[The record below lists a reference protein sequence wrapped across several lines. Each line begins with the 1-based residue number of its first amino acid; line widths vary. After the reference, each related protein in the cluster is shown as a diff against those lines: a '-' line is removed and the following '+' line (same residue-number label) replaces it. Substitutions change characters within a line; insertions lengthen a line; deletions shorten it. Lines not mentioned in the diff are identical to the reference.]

1 VSDPADPSPGE
12 QRQPYQ
18 DHPLAGPVLNIGRA
32 LLNVGSPAHRLEAAM
47 QVMAERLG
55 IKAEFFSTPTALI
68 ASLGDGSRQQTFM
81 ARAEPGQVNLAK
93 LADLTD
99 VMERLASGTL
109 EPAAANQRVHE
120 IERAPERYRG
130 LIRYFAFL
138 LAAAGISVLLGGGWR
153 ELILGA
159 LLGGVTGGLVMAFSR
174 RVDVRHLVT
183 PVAAFLVTLLGTLW
197 CARDPATALMP
208 AIIAG
213 VIMLVPGLDLTIATR
228 ELASGHLV
236 SGSARLAQTLI
247 IFALLTF
254 GLALG
259 GMIGA
264 WIGGAVELRVPSP
277 RPNWLIAVGFG
288 MAALGFTLQFQAYL
302 RDWPFMLMS
311 CLVAW
316 SALLAGQ
323 ELGAPILGAFIGG
336 LAVGLAGNLFAR
348 ATRRPGSIVHL
359 PGLILLV
366 PGSIGLRSL
375 SALLGDDVLAGLETG
390 MLAALVAVGLST
402 GMILAGVL
410 VRPRNLL

>member
-1 VSDPADPSPGE
+1 MSGPADPSPGE

-32 LLNVGSPAHRLEAAM
+32 LLNVGSPAHRLEAGM

-55 IKAEFFSTPTALI
+55 IKAEFFSTPTVLI

-81 ARAEPGQVNLAK
+81 ARAEPGRASLAK

-99 VMERLASGTL
+99 VMEQLASGAL
-109 EPAAANQRVHE
+109 DPAAANQRVHE
-120 IERAPERYRG
+120 IERTPERYRG
-130 LIRYFAFL
+130 MIRYFAFL
-138 LAAAGISVLLGGGWR
+138 LVAAGISVLFGGGWR
-153 ELILGA
+153 EMILGG
-159 LLGGVTGGLVMAFSR
+159 LLGGVTGGLVMAFSG

-183 PVAAFLVTLLGTLW
+183 PVAAFLVTLLGT
-197 CARDPATALMP
+197 
-208 AIIAG
+208 
-213 VIMLVPGLDLTIATR
+213 
-228 ELASGHLV
+228 
-236 SGSARLAQTLI
+236 
-247 IFALLTF
+247 
-254 GLALG
+254 
-259 GMIGA
+259 
-264 WIGGAVELRVPSP
+264 
-277 RPNWLIAVGFG
+277 
-288 MAALGFTLQFQAYL
+288 
-302 RDWPFMLMS
+302 
-311 CLVAW
+311 
-316 SALLAGQ
+316 
-323 ELGAPILGAFIGG
+323 
-336 LAVGLAGNLFAR
+336 LFAR